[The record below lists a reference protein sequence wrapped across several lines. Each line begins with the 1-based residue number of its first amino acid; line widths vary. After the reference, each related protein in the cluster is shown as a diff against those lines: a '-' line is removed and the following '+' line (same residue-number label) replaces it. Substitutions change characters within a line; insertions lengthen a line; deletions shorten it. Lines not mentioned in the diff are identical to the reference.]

1 MKKIGLF
8 VVIAALVLAVVLPVL
23 AQEEEENLSEGR
35 TLGIGMQVG
44 IPIGGLVS
52 ARYWFSANVGAEGVL
67 FLWGD
72 IGEFEGIATAR
83 FLYRVSDT
91 PAVDFYTAVGASV
104 PFSPYGENE
113 AIFSGV
119 GGIEFSF
126 PFAGN
131 LSWNVEFG
139 ASLSTEGEVMMAIG
153 TGIHFYF

>member
-8 VVIAALVLAVVLPVL
+8 AAIIVLLAAVVFPAL
-23 AQEEEENLSEGR
+23 AQEENLSEGR

-52 ARYWFSANVGAEGVL
+52 TRYWFSPNVGAEGIV

-72 IGEFEGIATAR
+72 IGEFEGIATVR

-91 PAVDFYTAVGASV
+91 PAVDFYTAVGASI

-126 PFAGN
+126 PFARS

>member
-1 MKKIGLF
+1 MRKTGLF
-8 VVIAALVLAVVLPVL
+8 AVIAALVLAVVLPIW
-23 AQEEEENLSEGR
+23 AQEENLSEGR
-35 TLGIGMQVG
+35 TLGIGMQGG

-52 ARYWFSANVGAEGVL
+52 ARYWFSVNVGVEGIL
-67 FLWGD
+67 FLWGN
-72 IGEFEGIATAR
+72 IGEFEGIATGR

-91 PAVDFYTAVGASV
+91 PAVDFYAAVGASI

-126 PFAGN
+126 PFARS

-139 ASLSTEGEVMMAIG
+139 AALSTAGEVMMAIG

>member
-8 VVIAALVLAVVLPVL
+8 AVIAALALAVAHPIL
-23 AQEEEENLSEGR
+23 AQEENLSEGR

-52 ARYWFSANVGAEGVL
+52 ARYWFSPNVGVEGIV
-67 FLWGD
+67 FLWGNL
-72 IGEFEGIATAR
+72 GEFEGIATAR
-83 FLYRVSDT
+83 FLYRLSDT

-126 PFAGN
+126 PFARN

>member
-1 MKKIGLF
+1 MKRIGLF
-8 VVIAALVLAVVLPVL
+8 AAIMALVLVVPHPIL
-23 AQEEEENLSEGR
+23 AQEDNLSEGR

-44 IPIGGLVS
+44 IPIGGLIS
-52 ARYWFSANVGAEGVL
+52 GRYWFSPNVGAEGIV

-72 IGEFEGIATAR
+72 IGEFEGIATVR

-91 PAVDFYTAVGASV
+91 PAVDFYTAVGASI

-126 PFAGN
+126 PFARS

-139 ASLSTEGEVMMAIG
+139 VALSTVGEVMMAIG
-153 TGIHFYF
+153 TGLHFYF